1 MIFIFTVLSSLCA
14 APTAGRENISRSR
27 LSAARRDYCELPQTL
42 LHPNKRLFQILI
54 PSDEFG
60 LGSIY
65 SLWRKTMKQKC
76 VANVNFIWI
85 LIGKLLI
92 LKQWQNNRF
101 VGWSNKGEGVNFR
114 TRNLT
119 LFPNIQIATYIH
131 LRGSP
136 DPLVRLHHI
145 MFSKQTN
152 VWLVSFL

>member
-27 LSAARRDYCELPQTL
+27 LSAARRHYCELPQTL

-101 VGWSNKGEGVNFR
+101 VRWSNKGGGGEFSNLQFDTVSKHSDCHIYTFEGLSR
-114 TRNLT
+114 PSSPLT
-119 LFPNIQIATYIH
+119 PHNVFKTNK
-131 LRGSP
+131 
-136 DPLVRLHHI
+136 RLI
-145 MFSKQTN
+145 G
-152 VWLVSFL
+152 